1 MTTSA
6 NRCQPTD
13 VATDGPAE
21 RSATTV
27 RHGDLAL
34 DPKAR
39 TVTVRG
45 ARIDLTRLEFDLLD
59 TLASNPNR
67 VFTRDQLLRSVWQS
81 DAGWQSPA
89 TVTEHVRRLRR
100 KLGPNEAASA
110 QIATVIGVGY
120 RFEPSEVADDPEAGA
135 DEDEGSTHCFVIV
148 NGSEIVAAS
157 RTAVDLLGGDTD
169 ADLVGH
175 QILEFIAA
183 TSMDA
188 AQRRIESRA
197 ADDFPRPET
206 MRLLRMNGSEVRADV
221 ASTPITYAGRPHTQV
236 NLWARPDDDRARLRR
251 IALGISSEVTDA
263 VIILDPSLRIRSL
276 NAAAER
282 LYGCVEADAIDKHL
296 RDVIPWTADRAEQ
309 ARIAEILV
317 LDGHWHGDLERARTD
332 SGTTRVHVSVA
343 MMGEEVG
350 HHAGIVMVSRP
361 NRTTATMSADE
372 ADLSAQVGPAID
384 AGEFLC
390 HYQPIVHL
398 DTRRVIGVEALARWN
413 HPTRGVLGPER
424 FLPTA
429 ESTGDIVRLGRRL
442 LEEACAQVAA
452 WRDAGLEIDLA
463 VNISAQQLLEGVL
476 VEDIDSI
483 LSDTGLA
490 PEQLLVEITETALIV
505 DVNRAAHL
513 LTELSDRQVRVAI
526 DDFGTG
532 WASLT
537 YLKRFPVHALKID
550 RTFTLGLNDTA
561 DDVAII
567 RSILSLGNELDLV
580 VIAEGI
586 ETIEQETA
594 MRQLGC
600 WLGQGYLYAQPHP
613 AAEVA
618 FSIAD

>member
-1 MTTSA
+1 MTTGAS
-6 NRCQPTD
+6 RWQRTD
-13 VATDGPAE
+13 VAPEGASGRSPAV
-21 RSATTV
+21 V
-27 RHGDLAL
+27 RRGDLAL
-34 DPKAR
+34 DPEGR

-45 ARIDLTRLEFDLLD
+45 ARIELTRVEFDLLA
-59 TLASNPNR
+59 TLISNPEHL
-67 VFTRDQLLRSVWQS
+67 FTREELLRAVWHS
-81 DAGWQSPA
+81 DADWQTPA
-89 TVTEHVRRLRR
+89 TVTEHVGRLRR
-100 KLGPNEAASA
+100 KLGSNEAAIA
-110 QIATVIGVGY
+110 QIATVTGVGY
-120 RFEPSEVADDPEAGA
+120 RFEPSEAAANPEAGA
-135 DEDEGSTHCFVIV
+135 DEDEGSTHCFLIV
-148 NGSEIVAAS
+148 DGSEIVTAS
-157 RTAVDLLGGDTD
+157 RTAVDLLGGQSD
-169 ADLVGH
+169 ADLIGH

-188 AQRRIESRA
+188 AQRRIECRA

-206 MRLLRMNGSEVRADV
+206 MRLLRINGSEVRADV
-221 ASTPITYAGRPHTQV
+221 ASTPITYEGRPHTQV
-236 NLWARPDDDRARLRR
+236 NLWPRPDDDRARLRR

-263 VIILDPSLRIRSL
+263 VIILDPSFHILSL

-282 LYGCVEADAIDKHL
+282 LYDCVDADAIDKQL
-296 RDVIPWTADRAEQ
+296 RDVVRWTADQAEQ
-309 ARIAEILV
+309 ARIAEVLV
-317 LDGHWHGDLERARTD
+317 LDGHWHGDLEQARTD
-332 SGTTRVHVSVA
+332 GGVTRVHVSLA

-361 NRTTATMSADE
+361 NRTTATMSAEE
-372 ADLSAQVGPAID
+372 ADLSAQVGPAIE
-384 AGEFLC
+384 AGEFVC

-413 HPTRGVLGPER
+413 HPTRGVLGPAT

-452 WRDAGLEIDLA
+452 WREAGLEIDLA
-463 VNISAQQLLEGVL
+463 VNVSAQQLLAGVL
-476 VEDIDSI
+476 VDDIDAI

-490 PEQLLVEITETALIV
+490 PQQLLVEITETALIV
-505 DVNRAAHL
+505 DVNRAARL

-537 YLKRFPVHALKID
+537 YLKRFPVRALKID
-550 RTFTLGLNDTA
+550 RTFTLGVNDTA

-567 RSILSLGNELDLV
+567 RSILSLGKELDLL

-594 MRQLGC
+594 MRKLGC
-600 WLGQGYLYAQPHP
+600 WLGQGYLYAKPQP
-613 AAEVA
+613 AAEVV
-618 FSIAD
+618 FSLAD